1 MAKVPGLLR
10 PLPAAGALSKSATA
24 TATSSNA
31 DNSAFVCKRGCVL
44 QQPARDAA
52 DVLRLSPSWLA
63 KARMRGDGPPFVKLG
78 RSIRYSETA
87 LAQFMKAHVR
97 LSTSER

>member
-1 MAKVPGLLR
+1 MAREIQEAARPAPPLESKAARDQNRERLLT
-10 PLPAAGALSKSATA
+10 P
-24 TATSSNA
+24 
-31 DNSAFVCKRGCVL
+31 
-44 QQPARDAA
+44 RDAA

-63 KARMRGDGPPFVKLG
+63 KARMRGDGPAFVKLG

-97 LSTSER
+97 LSTSDR